1 MDIKIIW
8 IAWWSWTWKST
19 LTNTLREKYSD
30 ILEVVH
36 FDDYQKN
43 IEEVPLL
50 WNLKNWDHPDCIN
63 FHKLYEDLSNLKK
76 GFEIEVMTKDRY
88 INPKYEENGRKK
100 HKILPKKVI
109 IVEGYMSF
117 YDKNIRDLYDFKIY
131 LNLPIQESIKRRD
144 KSTCSDDDLYNQII
158 LIPMHEKY
166 VEPTKIYANLQVDVL
181 KNKQNNVYIQV
192 EEQMKKLNI
201 L

>member
-1 MDIKIIW
+1 
-8 IAWWSWTWKST
+8 
-19 LTNTLREKYSD
+19 
-30 ILEVVH
+30 
-36 FDDYQKN
+36 
-43 IEEVPLL
+43 
-50 WNLKNWDHPDCIN
+50 
-63 FHKLYEDLSNLKK
+63 
-76 GFEIEVMTKDRY
+76 MTKDRY